1 MIELQSNLPAN
12 VVAIACRGQVTK
24 ADYETVLI
32 PAVDRA
38 LAANRKLRLYYQIG
52 ADFIGFDPGAMWDD
66 FKVGMEHLTRWE
78 RVAVVTDID
87 WIKQS
92 TRLFGFLIPAD
103 TKSFAL
109 SEAAEARAWI
119 VAEAATVKQASPD
132 RLSAEVIAPG
142 TLKIIAPEKLKADD
156 FDGMATQ
163 FDAVALQHGQVK
175 LLIDGSACDGWDS
188 LKAFEHHMG
197 FVHSHQAKAAR
208 IALIAGHH
216 WQHWLASTI
225 GTFLHPNIKV
235 FDKGEEAKALRWLE
249 E

>member
-1 MIELQSNLPAN
+1 MIELQSNFPGN
-12 VVAIACRGQVTK
+12 VVAIACRGKVTK

-38 LAANRKLRLYYQIG
+38 LAANPKVRLYYQIG
-52 ADFIGFDPGAMWDD
+52 ADFESGAVWDD
-66 FKVGMEHLTRWE
+66 FKVGMAHLTRWE
-78 RVAVVTDID
+78 RVAVVTDVD

-92 TRLFGFLIPAD
+92 TRLFGFLIPAE
-103 TKSFAL
+103 TKFFAV
-109 SEAAEARAWI
+109 SAAAEARTWI
-119 VAEAATVKQASPD
+119 VAEAAPVRQASSD
-132 RLSAEVIAPG
+132 ILSVEVIAPG
-142 TLKIIAPEKLKADD
+142 TLRIIAPKKLKADD
-156 FDGMATQ
+156 FDRIAPQ
-163 FDAVALQHGQVK
+163 FDAVARQHGQVK
-175 LLIDGSACDGWDS
+175 LLIDASACDGWDN
-188 LKAFEHHMG
+188 LKAFEYHMG
-197 FVHSHQAKAAR
+197 FVRIHQAKAAR